1 MPDYDPTGE
10 NAMSADAKTTHA
22 AGAPTGINERAP
34 VVGASEIDISATPEA
49 VWEVLTAFE
58 RWPSWNPDVKSMTV
72 REPVAPGSVFRWKA
86 GPGTIESTIQRVER
100 PRLIAW
106 TGETLGIKA
115 IHFWHLEPRGSSTFV
130 RTEESY
136 VGLVARL
143 FRRPIQ
149 KTLDRALADG
159 LRYLKAEVERHP
171 TTEDSRP
178 GSMPPASG
186 SEADGNA

>member
-1 MPDYDPTGE
+1 
-10 NAMSADAKTTHA
+10 MS
-22 AGAPTGINERAP
+22 
-34 VVGASEIDISATPEA
+34 
-49 VWEVLTAFE
+49 
-58 RWPSWNPDVKSMTV
+58 V
-72 REPVAPGSVFRWKA
+72 RGPVAPGSVFRWKA

-106 TGETLGIKA
+106 TGKTLGIKA
-115 IHFWHLEPRGSSTFV
+115 IHFWHLDPRNGGTFL

-136 VGLVARL
+136 EGLVTRL

-159 LRYLKAEVERHP
+159 LRYLKAEVERQA
-171 TTEDSRP
+171 TEARKQVRC
-178 GSMPPASG
+178 PPASE